1 LFEFKTTLEDFHNS
15 PLWGLHINVPEDIVE
30 QLIDK
35 KSRRVLCTI
44 NKQFEFHAAIMPNKG
59 YWFILLNQQNTKKWH
74 LQLGDTIH
82 VKLQKDTSQY
92 GIPMPDEL
100 QVALDQEDGAFA
112 YFQALTPGKK
122 RNLIYIVSQVKNTD
136 SRIKKALAIA
146 FHLVESKGVLDF
158 KRLNELIKHYNNNT
172 AF

>member
-1 LFEFKTTLEDFHNS
+1 MFEFKTTLEDFHNS
-15 PLWGLHINVPEDIVE
+15 PLWGLHINVPEE
-30 QLIDK
+30 LALQLIDGQ
-35 KSRRVLCTI
+35 SRRVVCTI
-44 NKQFEFHAAIMPNKG
+44 NGLFELHAALMPNKG

-92 GIPMPDEL
+92 GIPMPEEL

>member
-1 LFEFKTTLEDFHNS
+1 MFEFKTQLEDFHNS
-15 PLWGLHINVPEDIVE
+15 PLWGLHINVPEE
-30 QLIDK
+30 LALQLIDGQ
-35 KSRRVLCTI
+35 SRRVVCTI
-44 NKQFEFHAAIMPNKG
+44 NGLFELHAALMPNKG
-59 YWFILLNQQNTKKWH
+59 NWFILLNQQNTKKWR
-74 LQLGDTIH
+74 LQLGDTIQ
-82 VKLQKDTSQY
+82 VKLQKDTSEY
-92 GIPMPDEL
+92 GIPMPEEL
-100 QVALDQEDGAFA
+100 LVSLEQEDGAFA

-172 AF
+172 TF